1 MSGWIERVSGLFGGR
16 TAAARPP
23 GPRVPAAAPNPVP
36 DAWTAF
42 DLRPPFFEWLLDLG
56 PTLDQPLSD
65 DERRLLARL
74 DELIGSDAAH
84 AGLLP
89 RAPSVIPQL
98 LSCLRDQTLSNDA
111 LARRVTKDAHL
122 VAEAIRLANGVGSR
136 SIEPVSTLPEAIN
149 RLGIAGL
156 QRVIARVLL
165 KPIFDAQS
173 DALSARAAPRLWAHS
188 EAQANVCMLLAGE
201 AGLDPFDGYL
211 AGLMHNV
218 GWSASLRAIDRCD
231 GQRATRFTRA
241 FVHALEPRRER
252 MFAVLARPWQL
263 SPAITTLANEVL
275 AGVPTPQ
282 RCALGRG
289 LIEADRVA
297 ALQVLGI
304 AELPAL
310 TDD

>member
-1 MSGWIERVSGLFGGR
+1 MSGWMQRVSGLFGGR
-16 TAAARPP
+16 RDAAPP
-23 GPRVPAAAPNPVP
+23 QPPVRAKAAPNAVP

-56 PTLDQPLSD
+56 PTLDLPLTD

-74 DELIGSDAAH
+74 DELLGSEASHAA
-84 AGLLP
+84 LLP
-89 RAPSVIPQL
+89 RAPHVIPQL
-98 LSCLRDQTLSNDA
+98 LGCLRDQTLSNDA

-136 SIEPVSTLPEAIN
+136 SIAPVSTLPEAIN
-149 RLGIAGL
+149 RLGIVGL

-165 KPIFDAQS
+165 KPIFDAQA

-188 EAQANVCMLLAGE
+188 EAQAQVCMTLATH

-218 GWSASLRAIDRCD
+218 GWSASLRAIDRCE
-231 GQRATRFTRA
+231 GTRPARFTRS
-241 FVHALEPRRER
+241 FVHAFEPRRER
-252 MFAVLARPWQL
+252 MFALLARPWAL
-263 SPAITTLANEVL
+263 SPAITALAQEL
-275 AGVPTPQ
+275 IDGMPLPQ
-282 RCALGRG
+282 RSPLGRG
-289 LIEADRVA
+289 LVEADRVA

-304 AELPAL
+304 HELPAL